1 MFQMTYY
8 LFYSL
13 MIQEVFFIEGDN
25 IESAIEILISELEKK
40 ISTWLIEN
48 KLNVSKSHFMIFHR
62 ARINTYSNKIDIGK
76 SRIKQVPFTTFLGV
90 IIDDKLYFDNYI
102 SYIKTK
108 YQRV

>member
-40 ISTWLIEN
+40 
-48 KLNVSKSHFMIFHR
+48 
-62 ARINTYSNKIDIGK
+62 
-76 SRIKQVPFTTFLGV
+76 
-90 IIDDKLYFDNYI
+90 
-102 SYIKTK
+102 
-108 YQRV
+108 YQHG